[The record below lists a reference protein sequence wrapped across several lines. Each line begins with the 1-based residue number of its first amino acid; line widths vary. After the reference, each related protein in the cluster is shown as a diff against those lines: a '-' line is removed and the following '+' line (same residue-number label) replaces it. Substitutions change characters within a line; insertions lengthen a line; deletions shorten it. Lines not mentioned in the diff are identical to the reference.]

1 MLDFYGFE
9 LNEMSVDRSENF
21 QERAGNW
28 LTAGNHNM
36 LRITRILSCLSMLGL
51 REYAISFLEALEQ
64 VYGEHPA
71 AIQESYGFWEK
82 AVTMAKQDERKKL
95 PD

>member
-1 MLDFYGFE
+1 
-9 LNEMSVDRSENF
+9 
-21 QERAGNW
+21 
-28 LTAGNHNM
+28 
-36 LRITRILSCLSMLGL
+36 MLGL